1 MLIVSPTCFEQKL
14 TFGFQTTPLKFLP
27 IEPPR
32 PGNPGQETYA
42 RRQHQFSKAANT
54 SKTKTLFQKVS
65 GSLPDIHAE
74 APRVSADARLPNP
87 SILTC
92 NEPIPLRI
100 LVKKTSNTSET
111 IFLQTFQI
119 ELISYTHIQAH
130 DLSQTETG
138 SWVIFSRSNM
148 GVVLGKGSDP
158 TGTEWS
164 LDSRM
169 WNELPLPS
177 SVAPS
182 FETCNISRTYELEI
196 RIGLSHG
203 SIGNVKVRPY
213 SLTRCLTSE
222 SADFKSPNSL
232 CFH

>member
-1 MLIVSPTCFEQKL
+1 M
-14 TFGFQTTPLKFLP
+14 
-27 IEPPR
+27 
-32 PGNPGQETYA
+32 
-42 RRQHQFSKAANT
+42 
-54 SKTKTLFQKVS
+54 
-65 GSLPDIHAE
+65 
-74 APRVSADARLPNP
+74 SADARLPNP

-100 LVKKTSNTSET
+100 LVKKMSNTSET

-130 DLSQTETG
+130 DLNQTETG

-148 GVVLGKGSDP
+148 GVILGKGSDP
-158 TGTEWS
+158 TSTEWP
-164 LDSRM
+164 LDARM

-203 SIGNVKVRPY
+203 SIGNVKVCLF
-213 SLTRCLTSE
+213 SFSFLTLQMLNFKAPTHRTSIE
-222 SADFKSPNSL
+222 DAG
-232 CFH
+232 